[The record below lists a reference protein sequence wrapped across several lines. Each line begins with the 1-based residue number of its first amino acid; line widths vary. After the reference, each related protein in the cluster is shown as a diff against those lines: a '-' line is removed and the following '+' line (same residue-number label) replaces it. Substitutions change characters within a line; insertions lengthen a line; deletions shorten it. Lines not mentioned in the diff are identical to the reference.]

1 MNDPRDPD
9 RPVVLTLE
17 LFQPRPNIL
26 YSLDTAAHLAGV
38 PRRTLLRYCRAG
50 LVGPTFQPPYG
61 VMLFSEETIRAVRAI
76 ERMRAVDGLDVGV
89 IKTLLG
95 LLGEVERLRTEL
107 RFLRS
112 R

>member
-1 MNDPRDPD
+1 MNDQYE
-9 RPVVLTLE
+9 LE

-26 YSLDTAAHLAGV
+26 YHLDAAAHLAGV
-38 PRRTLLRYCRAG
+38 PRRTLLRYCQAG
-50 LVGPTFQPPYG
+50 LVQPSFQPPYG
-61 VMLFSEETIRAVRAI
+61 IMLFSEEAIRAVRAI
-76 ERMRAVDGLDVGV
+76 ERLHGVDGLEVGV

-95 LLGEVERLRTEL
+95 LLGELEQLRAEL